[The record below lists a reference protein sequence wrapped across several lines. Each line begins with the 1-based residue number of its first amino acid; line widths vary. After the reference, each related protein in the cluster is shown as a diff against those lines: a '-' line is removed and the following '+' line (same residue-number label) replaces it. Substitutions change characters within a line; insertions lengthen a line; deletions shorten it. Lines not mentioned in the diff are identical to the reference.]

1 MTHPTPPAPQKP
13 AQPAPPAQDARPDQ
27 RPEAVRYL
35 LVTWVVM
42 IGAELLHQL
51 FSIAMPLLDPSALFE
66 SAREA
71 SKGMPQEVSE
81 GQVKLVA
88 YTSISIMAL
97 LSLLI
102 VALLGL
108 ALRAVAAQ
116 KKWANS
122 ARTLLMVFSVFFA
135 LRMLTVFLINPAG
148 MDVPTA
154 VIGADGVLQIAAG
167 VAAIC
172 ALIFANQDD
181 VKKWTAKDA
190 TDHNDVSTQ

>member
-1 MTHPTPPAPQKP
+1 MTTPTPPAPQQP
-13 AQPAPPAQDARPDQ
+13 AQPAPDDEPDT
-27 RPEAVRYL
+27 RPETVRYL

-51 FSIAMPLLDPSALFE
+51 FTIAMPLLDPSALFE

-71 SKGMPQEVSE
+71 SKTMPQAVTE

-88 YTSISIMAL
+88 YASISIMAL
-97 LSLLI
+97 LSLMI
-102 VALLGL
+102 VALLAV
-108 ALRAVAAQ
+108 ALRAVATQ
-116 KKWANS
+116 KKWANN
-122 ARTLLMVFSVFFA
+122 ARTLLMAFSVFFA
-135 LRMLTVFLINPAG
+135 LRMLTVFLVNPAG

-172 ALIFANQDD
+172 ALIFASQEDA
-181 VKKWTAKDA
+181 KKWTAKET
-190 TDHNDVSTQ
+190 TDHNDLSTQ